1 MAGDRLTGRSDMAK
15 KPMGQDEKDRIGQA
29 EMDARRAEERG
40 EASEGLVDDVPDD
53 ELDDLTR
60 DRLVAVAATRGI
72 DIRSGVTKP
81 QIIEVLRQHP
91 ERAGAEQAKQ
101 AEEA

>member
-1 MAGDRLTGRSDMAK
+1 MAK

-40 EASEGLVDDVPDD
+40 EASESLADEHNTGLVAD
-53 ELDDLTR
+53 EDLDGL
-60 DRLVAVAATRGI
+60 DRPGLVEEAARRGI

-81 QIIEVLRQHP
+81 QIIDVLRQHP
-91 ERAGAEQAKQ
+91 ERAGAEQA
-101 AEEA
+101 EEG